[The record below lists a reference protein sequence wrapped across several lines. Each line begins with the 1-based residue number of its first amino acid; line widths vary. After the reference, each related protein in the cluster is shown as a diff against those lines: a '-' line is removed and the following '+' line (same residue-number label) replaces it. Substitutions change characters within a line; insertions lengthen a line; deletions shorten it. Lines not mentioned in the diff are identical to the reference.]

1 MNRSGT
7 VRPLL
12 LAGLVALAG
21 ASAMAQ
27 DAPGYDAALAGKL
40 GADDY
45 GMARYVLVILRS
57 GPTPMPKGEARDA
70 MFQGH
75 FANITRLAEE
85 GKLVL
90 AGPLDGVDGRRG
102 IFVLDTADLE
112 EARALVATDPVIAEG
127 EMVADLHVYYGSAAL
142 RMVNET
148 HQRIARKAF

>member
-1 MNRSGT
+1 
-7 VRPLL
+7 
-12 LAGLVALAG
+12 
-21 ASAMAQ
+21 
-27 DAPGYDAALAGKL
+27 
-40 GADDY
+40 
-45 GMARYVLVILRS
+45 
-57 GPTPMPKGEARDA
+57 MPKGEARDA

-127 EMVADLHVYYGSAAL
+127 EMVADLHAYYGSAAL